1 MPSLTSFIGD
11 YTICPAYPVIKLLL
25 VDIIK
30 KKDMST
36 KIRRHILKYK
46 FFYYLNYSLQRN
58 IITYENYQILK
69 Y

>member
-30 KKDMST
+30 KK
-36 KIRRHILKYK
+36 ICQLK
-46 FFYYLNYSLQRN
+46 LEDIS
-58 IITYENYQILK
+58 
-69 Y
+69 